1 VPPSGVDLTKPAARI
16 TSAELGKDK
25 EEGQLFIAWEATD
38 KMLADR
44 PITLAFGQNPSG
56 PWTTIATGLE
66 NTGLYNWTIE
76 SRVPPLIYLRLEVRD
91 EAGNLAICERKEPI
105 ALDQLRP
112 SAKIREV
119 RPVAKS
125 GSGR

>member
-1 VPPSGVDLTKPAARI
+1 MGK
-16 TSAELGKDK
+16 GKDD
-25 EEGQLFIAWEATD
+25 GQLIITWEASD

-44 PITLAFGQNPSG
+44 PVTLAFSQNPGG

-66 NTGLYNWTIE
+66 NTGRYTWTID

-91 EAGNLAICERKEPI
+91 EAGNLSIDDRKPPI
-105 ALDQLRP
+105 ALDQTRP
-112 SAKIREV
+112 TAKIREV

-125 GSGR
+125 GAAR

>member
-1 VPPSGVDLTKPAARI
+1 
-16 TSAELGKDK
+16 LGKGKDD
-25 EEGQLFIAWEATD
+25 GQLIITWEASD

-44 PITLAFGQNPSG
+44 PVTLAFSQNPNG

-66 NTGLYNWTIE
+66 NTGRYTWTID

-91 EAGNLAICERKEPI
+91 EAGNLSIDDRKAPI
-105 ALDQLRP
+105 ALDQVRP
-112 SAKIREV
+112 TAKIREV

-125 GSGR
+125 GKL